1 MKTKWYDNK
10 IIVFALLIFFLPAG
24 LFGLWKSSKF
34 ERTGKIA
41 WSVVGVLVLLV
52 WSHNQQ
58 PAIEPWAAKQSGLAA
73 AHSSAPAVSQKNPE
87 VYDKAAASEL
97 PVTYSEFEENFNS
110 FGNSFTPAMQLSPG
124 KFSPKN
130 KGDKFSARQA
140 WISENIGL
148 VATEAD
154 SGRMVSVVMLGT
166 TDGTI
171 NSGLDIIMAMG
182 AIMSGVDKSI
192 TSEQRGRIL
201 KGLGIIDG
209 SVLKRDKSISMVMRG
224 IKYSA
229 EFAPN
234 VGLSFAAEKNI

>member
-1 MKTKWYDNK
+1 M
-10 IIVFALLIFFLPAG
+10 G
-24 LFGLWKSSKF
+24 
-34 ERTGKIA
+34 
-41 WSVVGVLVLLV
+41 
-52 WSHNQQ
+52 
-58 PAIEPWAAKQSGLAA
+58 
-73 AHSSAPAVSQKNPE
+73 
-87 VYDKAAASEL
+87 
-97 PVTYSEFEENFNS
+97 
-110 FGNSFTPAMQLSPG
+110 
-124 KFSPKN
+124 KN